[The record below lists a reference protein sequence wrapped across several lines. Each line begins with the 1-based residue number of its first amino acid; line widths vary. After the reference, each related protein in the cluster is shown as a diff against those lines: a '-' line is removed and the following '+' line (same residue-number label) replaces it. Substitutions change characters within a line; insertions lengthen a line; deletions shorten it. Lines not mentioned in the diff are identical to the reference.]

1 MKGNVVHEICEARK
15 EAKLRYLQSEIGN
28 EARMW
33 MDVAD
38 DCLET

>member
-1 MKGNVVHEICEARK
+1 MKGNFVHEICEARK
-15 EAKLRYLQSEIGN
+15 EAKLRYHQSEIGN

-33 MDVAD
+33 MDVVD